1 MGDEGS
7 RGARALRRWAL
18 GSCRSNFSRGVHAS
32 TGSRRVMMI
41 PDKKTKRKNILTA
54 VAILAFMIFLFFF
67 TLYNTGV
74 FDRQI

>member
-1 MGDEGS
+1 
-7 RGARALRRWAL
+7 
-18 GSCRSNFSRGVHAS
+18 
-32 TGSRRVMMI
+32 MMV
-41 PDKKTKRKNILTA
+41 PDKKTKRKNIFTA